1 MGRIAEWN
9 EEWNDMGAAVGSPS
23 LRDPH
28 ATTEVAENEA
38 AIPPR
43 ALRVLIADSDA
54 SLLENCRRFVT
65 HAGHACDTLNTADG
79 VRDAIARGKHDM
91 AFLHEGLLGDET
103 EAILRM
109 SRDASSGSLVVLTSN
124 QVSAERCRAAL
135 AMGAWDFLPKPF
147 SSGQLTTLLG
157 RASFQVEQTR
167 TVRLGTEESGV
178 LLKNGLTIMGVSP
191 QIRSALE
198 KALRVAPTDAPVL
211 LTGESGTGKELFAR
225 LIHEKSR
232 RVGNRFVPLNCSAL
246 PGELLESE
254 LFGHMRGAFTG
265 AVRDKVG
272 ILEAAHRG
280 TVFLDEVGEM
290 PVDLQAKLL
299 RVIED
304 GSIRRVGSEEAHRK
318 ADFRI
323 ISATNRDPG
332 DAMDAGRLRKD
343 LVYRLGVV
351 TIRLAPLRE
360 RPDDTLVLARHLTPI
375 LWQQYRPS
383 AGPPPTLSDDALDAL
398 QSHPWPGNVR
408 ELTNVIG
415 HAVIFGSPGH
425 EIQAGDLP
433 LDAMTG
439 GNGSWTG
446 GGEPQDS
453 GRPLDLH
460 RSYHEAKDR
469 TLARFER
476 AYLSRLIARTEGNL
490 CEASR
495 QAEINRTTLYR
506 LMEKHE
512 LSREDLVGEADS

>member
-1 MGRIAEWN
+1 MSRI
-9 EEWNDMGAAVGSPS
+9 EEQDKIGAAMDSPS
-23 LRDPH
+23 MDAPH
-28 ATTEVAENEA
+28 ATAEAAENGEVT
-38 AIPPR
+38 PPR
-43 ALRVLIADSDA
+43 ALKVLIADSDS
-54 SLLENCRRFVT
+54 SLLENCRQFVT
-65 HAGHACDTLNTADG
+65 HAGHKCDTLNTADG

-109 SRDASSGSLVVLTSN
+109 SRDAASGPLVVLTSN

-191 QIRSALE
+191 QIRRALE

-232 RVGNRFVPLNCSAL
+232 RVGKPFVPLNCSAL

-265 AVRDKVG
+265 AVRDKTG
-272 ILEAAHRG
+272 ILEAADGG

-304 GSIRRVGSEEAHRK
+304 GSIRRVGSEDHRK
-318 ADFRI
+318 ADIRI

-360 RPDDTLVLARHLTPI
+360 RPDDTLVLARHLTPV
-375 LWQQYRPS
+375 LWKQYRPS

-408 ELTNVIG
+408 ELTNVLG
-415 HAVIFGSPGH
+415 HAVIFGSPDR

-439 GNGSWTG
+439 GNGSSTG
-446 GGEPQDS
+446 GGEIEDPA
-453 GRPLDLH
+453 RPLDLH

-495 QAEINRTTLYR
+495 QADINRTTLYR

-512 LSREDLVGEADS
+512 LSREDLVGEAAS

>member
-1 MGRIAEWN
+1 MSRT
-9 EEWNDMGAAVGSPS
+9 EERNDIGAAVGSPS
-23 LRDPH
+23 VRDPH
-28 ATTEVAENEA
+28 ADSEA
-38 AIPPR
+38 AQHAKVVPPR
-43 ALRVLIADSDA
+43 PLKVLIADSDA
-54 SLLENCRRFVT
+54 SLLENCRKFVA
-65 HAGHACDTLNTADG
+65 HAGHECDTLNAADG
-79 VRDAIARGKHDM
+79 VRDAIARGKYDI

-109 SRDASSGSLVVLTSN
+109 SRDAVSGALVVVTSN
-124 QVSAERCRAAL
+124 QVSAERCRGAL

-157 RASFQVEQTR
+157 RASYQIEQTR
-167 TVRLGTEESGV
+167 TVRLGVEEGGV
-178 LLKNGLTIMGVSP
+178 LLNNGVTIMGVSP
-191 QIRSALE
+191 QIRRALE

-272 ILEAAHRG
+272 ILEAADRG

-290 PVDLQAKLL
+290 PVELQAKLL

-304 GSIRRVGSEEAHRK
+304 GSIRRVGSEDHRK
-318 ADFRI
+318 ADIRI

-332 DAMDAGRLRKD
+332 DAMDSGRLRKD
-343 LVYRLGVV
+343 LLYRLGVV
-351 TIRLAPLRE
+351 TIRLTPLRE

-375 LWQQYRPS
+375 LWKQYRPT
-383 AGPPPTLSDDALDAL
+383 AGPPPTLSDEALDAL

-408 ELTNVIG
+408 ELMNVLG
-415 HAVIFGSPGH
+415 HAVIFGTPDR
-425 EIQAGDLP
+425 EIQVTDLP

-439 GNGSWTG
+439 GNGSSTG
-446 GGEPQDS
+446 GGGMQDS
-453 GRPLDLH
+453 ARPMDLH
-460 RSYHEAKDR
+460 RTYHEAKDR

-512 LSREDLVGEADS
+512 LSREDLVGGAAT

>member
-1 MGRIAEWN
+1 MSGI
-9 EEWNDMGAAVGSPS
+9 EERSGMDAAVGSPS
-23 LRDPH
+23 THDP
-28 ATTEVAENEA
+28 EVVAAEA
-38 AIPPR
+38 AHGETVP
-43 ALRVLIADSDA
+43 LRVLIADPDA

-65 HAGHACDTLNTADG
+65 HAGHECVTLNSAEG
-79 VRDAIARGKHDM
+79 VRDAVARGNHD
-91 AFLHEGLLGDET
+91 LVLLDEGLLGDET
-103 EAILRM
+103 EAVLRM
-109 SRDASSGSLVVLTSN
+109 SRDADSGSLVVLTSN

-135 AMGAWDFLPKPF
+135 AIGAWDFLPKPF
-147 SSGQLTTLLG
+147 SSGQLTTVLG
-157 RASFQVEQTR
+157 RASFTVQQTR
-167 TVRLGTEESGV
+167 GVRLETGKNGV

-191 QIRSALE
+191 HIRGALE

-232 RVGNRFVPLNCSAL
+232 RVGNGFVPLNCAAM
-246 PGELLESE
+246 PGGLLESE
-254 LFGHMRGAFTG
+254 MFGHMRGAFTG

-272 ILEAAHRG
+272 ILEAADGG

-304 GSIRRVGSEEAHRK
+304 GSIRRVGSEEAKRT
-318 ADFRI
+318 ADVRI

-332 DAMDAGRLRKD
+332 DAMDEGRLRKD

-375 LWQQYRPS
+375 LWKQYRPS
-383 AGPPPTLSDDALDAL
+383 AGPPPTLSDDAMDAL

-408 ELTNVIG
+408 ELTNVLG
-415 HAVIFGSPGH
+415 HAVIFGSPDR
-425 EIQAGDLP
+425 EIQAHDLP
-433 LDAMTG
+433 LDAMSGATESA
-439 GNGSWTG
+439 NGA
-446 GGEPQDS
+446 GELQDPA
-453 GRPLDLH
+453 RLLDLH
-460 RSYHEAKDR
+460 RNYHEAKDR

-512 LSREDLVGEADS
+512 LSRDDLVGEA